1 MHYLKITVAIKQVN
15 KAKLNNLMMFEFIFN
30 EFVVTN
36 YLSTYLD
43 SVVKVIAYYEDDQN
57 LSMVMEYCNRP
68 NFFEEL
74 LENVSYI

>member
-1 MHYLKITVAIKQVN
+1 
-15 KAKLNNLMMFEFIFN
+15 MMFEFIFN

-36 YLSTYLD
+36 YLLTYLD

-57 LSMVMEYCNRP
+57 LSMLMEYCNIP

-74 LENVSYI
+74 LEKIRFIISIYNLRDIVP